1 MKYDYVHII
10 NLIIYIY
17 MIKLRKFLYTGY
29 VHTAQYTRTFLN
41 ILLIR
46 IVLYIYIIH
55 HNIKNSLIYKL
66 YIYIYVCF
74 SLTHMLYKILLL
86 P

>member
-10 NLIIYIY
+10 NLIIYIYIY

-46 IVLYIYIIH
+46 IVPGIIYIHIIREH
-55 HNIKNSLIYKL
+55 FI
-66 YIYIYVCF
+66 
-74 SLTHMLYKILLL
+74 
-86 P
+86 